1 MQGSSWV
8 TVKLSTTD
16 LSWEYSLS
24 SNFWELISNFTD
36 CFGEF
41 DFNNPV
47 PPQEMLKE
55 VSQVN
60 SNLDRLQYLYF

>member
-8 TVKLSTTD
+8 TVKLSTTN

-24 SNFWELISNFTD
+24 SNFTD

-60 SNLDRLQYLYF
+60 SNLDRFQYLYF